1 MGDGL
6 SLECEQGGEGAGR
19 VRHLRHCGGIGTARH
34 VDIAPA
40 GLPVSLTVFGTHC
53 ETALARGLSCPIRRS
68 LRGRTAGARRGPQ
81 HTRCETISLGR
92 PRGNETRQ
100 DDAGNDMAV
109 DTYER
114 VYRRG

>member
-40 GLPVSLTVFGTHC
+40 GLPVSLTVFGTHG
-53 ETALARGLSCPIRRS
+53 EKALTRGLSCPYPAVFAWKDGRRPQ
-68 LRGRTAGARRGPQ
+68 GAAA
-81 HTRCETISLGR
+81 HK
-92 PRGNETRQ
+92 
-100 DDAGNDMAV
+100 V
-109 DTYER
+109 
-114 VYRRG
+114 